1 MWFLLSA
8 ALASP
13 CPQPGPPLLL
23 TRVTR
28 AVVDESSGLAPSAR
42 RPGWWFTHNDSGG
55 KPEVYAF
62 DGEGG
67 FEVHAVQGADA
78 VDWEDLDAGPCPGG
92 EGRCLY
98 VADIGDNKRKRAHV
112 TVYAVPEPGPGE
124 QASVPARWDF
134 TYAHGPDNAETLL
147 VHPQTGALTVVT
159 KSGSGRSHVVP
170 LPRVPPQGVV
180 TLQAVGTLDFIGD
193 SGSDRK
199 ATGGAWSPDGSA
211 VAIRTYT
218 QIWEW
223 AGGATWWTV
232 PPRRSAPTAV
242 EVQGEALHW
251 HPDGGWVTTS
261 EGTPMPVHHHR
272 CPAR

>member
-1 MWFLLSA
+1 MWFVISA

-13 CPQPGPPLLL
+13 CPEPGPSLLL

-28 AVVDESSGLAPSAR
+28 PGLTESSGLAPSAR

-55 KPEVYAF
+55 KPAVYAF
-62 DGEGG
+62 SPDGGW
-67 FEVHAVQGADA
+67 EVHRVEGAQA
-78 VDWEDLDAGPCPGG
+78 IDWEDLDAGPCPGG
-92 EGRCLY
+92 TGPCLY
-98 VADIGDNKRKRAHV
+98 IADFGDNKRKRKHV

-124 QASVPARWDF
+124 TARVSHRWDF

-147 VHPQTGALTVVT
+147 VHPRTGALTVVT

-170 LPRVPPQGVV
+170 LPRTPPEGVA
-180 TLQAVGTLDFIGD
+180 TLAAVGTLDFVGPT
-193 SGSDRK
+193 GSDRK

-218 QIWEW
+218 RIHEW
-223 AGGATWWTV
+223 AGGAEWWTA
-232 PPRRSAPTAV
+232 PARRSAPTAV

-251 HPDGGWVTTS
+251 HADGGWVTTS

-272 CPAR
+272 CPGD